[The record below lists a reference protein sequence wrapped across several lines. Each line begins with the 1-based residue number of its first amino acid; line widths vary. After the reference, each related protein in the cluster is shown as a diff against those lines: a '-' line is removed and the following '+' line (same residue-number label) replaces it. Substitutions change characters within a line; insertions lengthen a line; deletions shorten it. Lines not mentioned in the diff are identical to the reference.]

1 MKVLDLQCGQQHVFE
16 GWFGSEDDFQDQR
29 SRGLVQCPLCGDATI
44 SKRLSA
50 PRLNLGG
57 ARGKSADGERE
68 QSRQQPEEPSR
79 ETAHELSRESS
90 GETSREGSREEAVP
104 ARQDLVTGP
113 QPDPALAAAW
123 MAIAK
128 RIIANTD
135 DVGDKFA
142 EEARKIHYGET
153 KVRSIRGKAS
163 ADETQALLE
172 EGIAVLPMLMPEA
185 LKGRLQ

>member
-16 GWFGSEDDFQDQR
+16 GWFGSEDDFQDQLK
-29 SRGLVQCPLCGDATI
+29 RGLVQCPLCSDATI

-57 ARGKSADGERE
+57 ARDKAADAGRE
-68 QSRQQPEEPSR
+68 QADQSSRDK
-79 ETAHELSRESS
+79 SS
-90 GETSREGSREEAVP
+90 DASREGSREEP
-104 ARQDLVTGP
+104 ALARRDLVAGP
-113 QPDPALAAAW
+113 QADPALAAAW

-153 KVRSIRGKAS
+153 KERSIRGKAS
-163 ADETQALLE
+163 AEETQALLE
-172 EGIAVLPMLMPEA
+172 EGIAVLPMLLPEA